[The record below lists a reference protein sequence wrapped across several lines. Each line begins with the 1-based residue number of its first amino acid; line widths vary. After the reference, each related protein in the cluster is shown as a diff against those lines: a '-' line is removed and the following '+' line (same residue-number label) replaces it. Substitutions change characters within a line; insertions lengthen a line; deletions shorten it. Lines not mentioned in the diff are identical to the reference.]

1 MFNRSVNKVVLV
13 GNLGKDPEMR
23 YTQNGGAVANFSIAT
38 TESWKNKQTGEYE
51 NKSEWH
57 NIVVFGK
64 FGEMVGQYLKKGAK
78 VYVEGKLQTNKWQG
92 QDGQD
97 RYKTEIIA
105 NDIQMLD
112 ARNAQGQAPAA
123 PQAGGY
129 QNQPAQQPAAAPQ
142 AWGNAPQQPPAQQAA
157 PQMAPAY
164 QPQQAPQPTQ
174 QRAAPAAQRPAAPQ
188 HPAAPA
194 PQRPA
199 APQQRPAAAPAP
211 QQAPAAFNEPSMDF
225 DDDIPF

>member
-112 ARNAQGQAPAA
+112 ARTAGQGQGQSFQPQTSAA
-123 PQAGGY
+123 PQSGGY
-129 QNQPAQQPAAAPQ
+129 QNQSQNQAAPQQAPAQQS
-142 AWGNAPQQPPAQQAA
+142 WGNAPQTPPAQQAA

-164 QPQQAPQPTQ
+164 QPQQAPQPSQ
-174 QRAAPAAQRPAAPQ
+174 QQAALQQAPAQQQRPAAPQ
-188 HPAAPA
+188 A
-194 PQRPA
+194 Q
-199 APQQRPAAAPAP
+199 P

>member
-112 ARNAQGQAPAA
+112 ARNQAPGQGQPYQGGQQPGGYTNQAPQQAA
-123 PQAGGY
+123 PQ
-129 QNQPAQQPAAAPQ
+129 Q
-142 AWGNAPQQPPAQQAA
+142 AWGNQPQQPPAPQAA

-164 QPQQAPQPTQ
+164 QPQQAPQPTPP
-174 QRAAPAAQRPAAPQ
+174 PASRPAAPTPP
-188 HPAAPA
+188 PAAKPA
-194 PQRPA
+194 PT
-199 APQQRPAAAPAP
+199 APAS
-211 QQAPAAFNEPSMDF
+211 FNEPSMDF

>member
-112 ARNAQGQAPAA
+112 ARTQNAGQGQPYQGGQ
-123 PQAGGY
+123 QAGGY
-129 QNQPAQQPAAAPQ
+129 QGAPQQAAAPAQ
-142 AWGNAPQQPPAQQAA
+142 SWGNAPQQPPAHQAA

-164 QPQQAPQPTQ
+164 QPQQAPQPT
-174 QRAAPAAQRPAAPQ
+174 PAQQRPAPAP
-188 HPAAPA
+188 AA

-199 APQQRPAAAPAP
+199 PAPAPQAKP
-211 QQAPAAFNEPSMDF
+211 QQAPASFNEPSMDF

>member
-112 ARNAQGQAPAA
+112 ARNASQGQGQSSNRTHCSTTIRWLPKSERLLS
-123 PQAGGY
+123 
-129 QNQPAQQPAAAPQ
+129 NKHLQQQ
-142 AWGNAPQQPPAQQAA
+142 QSWGNAPQHTASATSGATNGSCLSTSASATADATSSTTSTSTSTTSTCSTTPSS
-157 PQMAPAY
+157 
-164 QPQQAPQPTQ
+164 PTSSTT
-174 QRAAPAAQRPAAPQ
+174 A
-188 HPAAPA
+188 
-194 PQRPA
+194 
-199 APQQRPAAAPAP
+199 
-211 QQAPAAFNEPSMDF
+211 STCCV
-225 DDDIPF
+225 

>member
-112 ARNAQGQAPAA
+112 ARTQNAGQGQPYQGGQ
-123 PQAGGY
+123 QAGGY
-129 QNQPAQQPAAAPQ
+129 QSAAPQQAAAPAQ
-142 AWGNAPQQPPAQQAA
+142 SWGNAPQQPPAHQAA

-164 QPQQAPQPTQ
+164 QPQQAPQPTPAQ
-174 QRAAPAAQRPAAPQ
+174 QRPTSAP
-188 HPAAPA
+188 
-194 PQRPA
+194 
-199 APQQRPAAAPAP
+199 APQQRPAPAPAPQAKP
-211 QQAPAAFNEPSMDF
+211 QQAPASFNEPSMDF

>member
-112 ARNAQGQAPAA
+112 ARSQNAGQGQPY
-123 PQAGGY
+123 QGGQ
-129 QNQPAQQPAAAPQ
+129 QNQVVTKTHH
-142 AWGNAPQQPPAQQAA
+142 NNKLH
-157 PQMAPAY
+157 
-164 QPQQAPQPTQ
+164 
-174 QRAAPAAQRPAAPQ
+174 Q
-188 HPAAPA
+188 HNLAGID
-194 PQRPA
+194 Q
-199 APQQRPAAAPAP
+199 
-211 QQAPAAFNEPSMDF
+211 
-225 DDDIPF
+225 